1 VQPHWIHL
9 EKNFDMSKRTR
20 APQAPKPRNWVAKL
34 VRDPQG
40 PYKPRA
46 IPTKLHKQKYK
57 HSWKNDL
64 TDYD

>member
-1 VQPHWIHL
+1 
-9 EKNFDMSKRTR
+9 MSKRTR